1 MCDLKMTIFFNGGTI
16 FFCCYQLNLLSHLTQ
31 VVPYVL
37 HTTQTKR
44 QTRVASAAVKSVAY
58 FTPWVN
64 RRMSKFLF
72 FFYLFFTSYE
82 AEKTTRGWQKIVQ
95 NIKMI
100 LGNEDTAFFFF
111 FFLFDINGDPPGSF
125 SLWHALINT
134 DCSKTLLNT
143 VLVR

>member
-1 MCDLKMTIFFNGGTI
+1 MWFKNDNFFNGGTI
-16 FFCCYQLNLLSHLTQ
+16 FFFFLLLPVKFVITSHISCALCPAHNADKKTDKRSIGSSKISGIFYPLGKPQ
-31 VVPYVL
+31 NVKVP
-37 HTTQTKR
+37 
-44 QTRVASAAVKSVAY
+44 
-58 FTPWVN
+58 
-64 RRMSKFLF
+64 F
-72 FFYLFFTSYE
+72 FFLFFTSYE

-111 FFLFDINGDPPGSF
+111 LLPVRHKRRPPRSF

-143 VLVR
+143 VLGK